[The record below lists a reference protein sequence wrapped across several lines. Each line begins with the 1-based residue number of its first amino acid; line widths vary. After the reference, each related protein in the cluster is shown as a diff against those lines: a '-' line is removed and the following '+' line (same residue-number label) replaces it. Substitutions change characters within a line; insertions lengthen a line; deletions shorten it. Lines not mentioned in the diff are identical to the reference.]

1 MIKKAFKELLES
13 KLTISFAE
21 SITGGL
27 LASML
32 TDQPGSSEIFSYGV
46 VTYSNEMKHQI
57 LGISLD
63 VINEF
68 SAVSKE
74 VSELMAKCIKNITNS
89 NIAISVT
96 GNAGPTSLE
105 KSVVGEVYFTIIYF
119 DEIYNYYH
127 YFEKMDRLAVKQG
140 AANKVYSELF
150 KLLQQKKIGKTD
162 TK

>member
-68 SAVSKE
+68 SAVSKK
-74 VSELMAKCIKNITNS
+74 VSELMAKGIKNITNS